1 MIFSLNENVQVK
13 RVQLKLTGKFKL
25 EFLQVG
31 GSGVSGIVKEQR
43 VIFECVWDNLLCCA
57 EGEILENLY
66 GNSSAS
72 GDSSNNNG
80 YTNSG
85 NRARSRSR
93 SGSNG
98 NNSGSGS
105 SSSGSRTRDKLRESG
120 LKMKFRIKNSSSQVL
135 ELPDGGV
142 SGTPFEGLFENGQT
156 GGGTREQGVDKERE
170 NVNYSFMLKK
180 GNYELPFRVEL
191 PNDIPETVEGLQ
203 SGSILYS
210 FEAKIERRKRNGIL
224 SETDMKNLNALLIV
238 GSADSYYPGVH
249 GHSRSFVK
257 YKYLRILRTLSPDN
271 MALQEEMKVGNSW
284 RNKLQYEIAIPSRAI
299 PIGGKTPVS
308 IKIFPFHKFY
318 RLERIGV
325 ALVQVYTMK
334 DSDGQLYGDE
344 VTVNRQEMT
353 DFGDLVERGTNRLV
367 DKVELNSEIKL
378 PDNLKTV
385 TQDCDLRNDCIH
397 VHHKLAFHIVMKNTE
412 NNQSKNL
419 EIKASIP
426 VLLFVSPQVPM
437 KGRLVLLEEHTGRIH
452 FRPGKLVSLF
462 YENSSNGG
470 SVFLQ
475 NPLGGPGV
483 GGIVRAPPPVYQ
495 ERMQDRLV
503 QHLNSGTPPYINA
516 PPGGGNGSEFGAI
529 TNDDRGLSNSATRDD
544 PTLGTIVRKK
554 KALKFKNIN
563 EVPSYD
569 DTVNSIITNPNF
581 DVETITSNGSRR
593 VVVRCTPSYSAVP
606 SSDLSPAYTE
616 HG

>member
-1 MIFSLNENVQVK
+1 M
-13 RVQLKLTGKFKL
+13 
-25 EFLQVG
+25 
-31 GSGVSGIVKEQR
+31 SGIVKEQR
-43 VIFECVWDNLLCCA
+43 VIFECLWDNLLCCA
-57 EGEILENLY
+57 EGEISENLY
-66 GNSSAS
+66 GNS
-72 GDSSNNNG
+72 DSSG
-80 YTNSG
+80 TNDG
-85 NRARSRSR
+85 
-93 SGSNG
+93 GG
-98 NNSGSGS
+98 SGSGS
-105 SSSGSRTRDKLRESG
+105 GSTNSSSRAARYRARNRSRSNSSSSNGSSSRTRDKLRESG

-142 SGTPFEGLFENGQT
+142 SGTPFEGLFENGQGA
-156 GGGTREQGVDKERE
+156 GGAGEPGVDRERERE
-170 NVNYSFMLKK
+170 NVNYSFLLKK

-203 SGSILYS
+203 SGSVLYS
-210 FEAKIERRKRNGIL
+210 FEAKIERRKRSGIL

-271 MALQEEMKVGNSW
+271 VALQEEMKVGNSW

-378 PDNLKTV
+378 PDNLKTI

-462 YENSSNGG
+462 YENNSNGG

-475 NPLGGPGV
+475 NPLGNPGV
-483 GGIVRAPPPVYQ
+483 GGIVHVPPPVYQ
-495 ERMQDRLV
+495 ERVQDRLV
-503 QHLNSGTPPYINA
+503 QQLNSGASPYINA
-516 PPGGGNGSEFGAI
+516 PPGSNTGSEFS
-529 TNDDRGLSNSATRDD
+529 TTTSDYRGLSNNVPGSNS
-544 PTLGTIVRKK
+544 TLGTIMRKK

-581 DVETITSNGSRR
+581 DVETITSTGSRR